1 MKRVALLVAIISCVC
16 VPAVRAQDHA
26 EVGVFVDYFR
36 LNQTSTNLVGLGAR
50 LSVNVVKHVQL
61 EAEMAYDFNRA
72 FNESFTDPTSETVTI
87 QNSGLKALGGLF
99 GPKIQ
104 TKGRVRVFATVK
116 GGFENFRID
125 PRPASFAT
133 FTSSID
139 NLRANDV
146 SGVLYPGGGVEAF
159 LGPIGFRLDVG
170 DEVFFAGGAHNNW
183 KITFGPTIRF

>member
-1 MKRVALLVAIISCVC
+1 
-16 VPAVRAQDHA
+16 
-26 EVGVFVDYFR
+26 
-36 LNQTSTNLVGLGAR
+36 
-50 LSVNVVKHVQL
+50 
-61 EAEMAYDFNRA
+61 
-72 FNESFTDPTSETVTI
+72 
-87 QNSGLKALGGLF
+87 
-99 GPKIQ
+99 
-104 TKGRVRVFATVK
+104 VK